1 MGIRTRVILQ
11 IAAMVVGVFG
21 AIFTLDYFFPNYG
34 VMIYWIGFLVYIL
47 YSYYQF
53 KVSMLENE
61 RKNIINILKE

>member
-11 IAAMVVGVFG
+11 IVAMVAGVSG
-21 AIFTLDYFFPNYG
+21 TIFVLDYFFPDYG
-34 VMIYWIGFLVYIL
+34 VMIYWIGFLAYML
-47 YSYYQF
+47 YCYYQF